1 MGELEVAV
9 HGDGVVHGGHDGP
22 AVLHHPEQAPPE
34 ALVVVD
40 DVEIIPA
47 LGQDLPRPQAE
58 CERLGKP
65 GRAHQGELEDVDS
78 TAHLA
83 GTGDAKGVGLAV
95 QVEAG
100 DLHEGHA
107 VVEVGVRGTGED
119 LDVMAE
125 GGQLPGEIP
134 GIHTLTP
141 GMRVAPIGEERDPEP
156 SGRPMHEGRAS
167 PAVGQ

>member
-1 MGELEVAV
+1 MRSLVPLLTNRTASSSPRRLIAAPTRLAARGSPITTSSA
-9 HGDGVVHGGHDGP
+9 GRSARTSAP
-22 AVLHHPEQAPPE
+22 AP

-40 DVEIIPA
+40 DVEIVPA

-107 VVEVGVRGTGED
+107 VVEVGV
-119 LDVMAE
+119 
-125 GGQLPGEIP
+125 
-134 GIHTLTP
+134 
-141 GMRVAPIGEERDPEP
+141 
-156 SGRPMHEGRAS
+156 
-167 PAVGQ
+167 